1 MFTLLV
7 IILLI
12 IVIYKIILLS
22 HYKSLKD
29 YNPNNIFSKELN
41 IKNKTNNNEDN
52 FYEMF
57 FQNLSNTFE
66 KKVYDENHISF
77 KNENEVIA
85 ITKQEQLYK
94 NLYTNL
100 TTLDTKNSKIN
111 FIDKKSN
118 KLFLEKNNIKNDIDL
133 FNYIKNKNNKKLSI
147 FTMITTI
154 KREIAIK
161 SITEI
166 ILYNEITLIN
176 NDLNGYI
183 INQNYKTREVH
194 ILNNDTDYIIYFTG
208 ENVTSEQYIM
218 DFLSTINFKGD
229 TNGNNKQTP

>member
-12 IVIYKIILLS
+12 IIIYKIILLS

-29 YNPNNIFSKELN
+29 YNPNNIFSKELS
-41 IKNKTNNNEDN
+41 IKSKTNNNEDN

-133 FNYIKNKNNKKLSI
+133 FNYIKNKNNKKPSI

-161 SITEI
+161 SVTEI
-166 ILYNEITLIN
+166 LLNNEIILIN

-183 INQNYKTREVH
+183 INQNYKTKEVH
-194 ILNNDTDYIIYFTG
+194 ILNNGTDTDYIIYFTG
-208 ENVTSEQYIM
+208 ENVTNEQYIM

-229 TNGNNKQTP
+229 TNGNKK

>member
-229 TNGNNKQTP
+229 TNGNNK

>member
-12 IVIYKIILLS
+12 IIIYKIILLS

-29 YNPNNIFSKELN
+29 YNPNNIFSKELS
-41 IKNKTNNNEDN
+41 IKSKTNNNEDN

-154 KREIAIK
+154 KREITIK
-161 SITEI
+161 SFTEI
-166 ILYNEITLIN
+166 LLNNEIILIN

-183 INQNYKTREVH
+183 INQNYKTKEVH

-208 ENVTSEQYIM
+208 ENVTNEQYIM

-229 TNGNNKQTP
+229 TNGNNK

>member
-29 YNPNNIFSKELN
+29 YNPNNIFGKELN

-229 TNGNNKQTP
+229 TNGNNKQKS

>member
-52 FYEMF
+52 FYKMF

>member
-1 MFTLLV
+1 MFMLLV

-66 KKVYDENHISF
+66 KKVYDENHILF